1 MEDDQQGILI
11 PFEILILGFA
21 AHFTIGNDIETV
33 DDESLY
39 NLHAALELEI
49 EKRGAVLH

>member
-21 AHFTIGNDIETV
+21 AHFTSGNDIETV

-49 EKRGAVLH
+49 EKKEEELH